1 MKSLEKREKNI
12 KEETMS
18 KKFFSKVFS
27 KKDIKENATLDPK
40 VYAQLYKDLKFP
52 RDDYTMQVNIV
63 KKKPIRRK
71 S

>member
-1 MKSLEKREKNI
+1 
-12 KEETMS
+12 MS
-18 KKFFSKVFS
+18 KKNFSKVFS
-27 KKDIKENATLDPK
+27 KKNIKENVTLDPK

-52 RDDYTMQVNIV
+52 RDDYTMQVNIT

>member
-18 KKFFSKVFS
+18 KKNFSKIFP
-27 KKDIKENATLDPK
+27 KKNVQENMTIDPK

>member
-12 KEETMS
+12 KEDTMS
-18 KKFFSKVFS
+18 KKNFSKIFP
-27 KKDIKENATLDPK
+27 KKNVQENMTIDPK

>member
-18 KKFFSKVFS
+18 KKNFSKIFP
-27 KKDIKENATLDPK
+27 KKNIQENMTIDPK

-52 RDDYTMQVNIV
+52 RDDYTMQVNIT
-63 KKKPIRRK
+63 KRKPIRRK

>member
-12 KEETMS
+12 KEENMS
-18 KKFFSKVFS
+18 KKNFSKIFP
-27 KKDIKENATLDPK
+27 KKNIQENMTIDPK

-52 RDDYTMQVNIV
+52 RDDYTMQVNIT

>member
-1 MKSLEKREKNI
+1 
-12 KEETMS
+12 MS

-40 VYAQLYKDLKFP
+40 VYAKLYKDLDFP
-52 RDDYTMQVNIV
+52 RDDYTMQVNIT

>member
-18 KKFFSKVFS
+18 KKNFSKIFP
-27 KKDIKENATLDPK
+27 KKNVQENITLDPK

>member
-1 MKSLEKREKNI
+1 MKSLEKRERNI

-18 KKFFSKVFS
+18 KKNFSKIFP
-27 KKDIKENATLDPK
+27 KKNIQENITIDPK

>member
-18 KKFFSKVFS
+18 KKNFSKIFP
-27 KKDIKENATLDPK
+27 KKNVQENITLDPK

-52 RDDYTMQVNIV
+52 RDDYTMQVNII
-63 KKKPIRRK
+63 KKKPTKRK

>member
-18 KKFFSKVFS
+18 KKNFSKIFP
-27 KKDIKENATLDPK
+27 KKNVQENITIDPK

>member
-18 KKFFSKVFS
+18 KKNFSKIFP
-27 KKDIKENATLDPK
+27 KKNAQENITLDPK

>member
-18 KKFFSKVFS
+18 KKNFSKIFP
-27 KKDIKENATLDPK
+27 KKNIQENITIDPK

-52 RDDYTMQVNIV
+52 RDDYTMQVNII
-63 KKKPIRRK
+63 KKKPTKRK

>member
-18 KKFFSKVFS
+18 KKNFSKIFP
-27 KKDIKENATLDPK
+27 KKNIQENMTIDPK

>member
-18 KKFFSKVFS
+18 KKNFSKIFP
-27 KKDIKENATLDPK
+27 KKNVQENITLDPK

-63 KKKPIRRK
+63 KKKPIRMK

>member
-1 MKSLEKREKNI
+1 
-12 KEETMS
+12 MS
-18 KKFFSKVFS
+18 KKNFSKIFP
-27 KKDIKENATLDPK
+27 KKNVQENITLDPK